1 MLGPYPRCGR
11 LPFCAPVVEF
21 IDVRAAA
28 FSDIHGNVFAL
39 EAVLAQTE
47 EASVDEYW
55 IAGDLVAHGPH
66 PAQTLRRIMGLPRA
80 RIVRGNTDRYVL
92 TGDLPPMVPGPEQVR
107 SADDAALLANAS
119 ASFAWTRGEVAAA
132 GGLEWL
138 AALPIEQR
146 MQLPDGTRVLLVHAS
161 PGHDDG
167 TGLQPDMTELDLQ
180 RACWDAAGADLMM
193 VGHTHV
199 PMERDLGEVRVINLG
214 SVSIPATSDK
224 RAMWTLVSADK
235 VGVSIERRFAH
246 YDLDATR
253 AALDAAHHPSRN
265 WLKSKF

>member
-1 MLGPYPRCGR
+1 MLGPHPRCGR
-11 LPFCAPVVEF
+11 LSFCAPVIEF
-21 IDVRAAA
+21 IVVRAAA

-39 EAVLAQTE
+39 EAVLGQTE

-66 PAQTLRRIMGLPRA
+66 PAQTLRRIMGLPQA

-92 TGDLPPMVPGPEQVR
+92 TGDLPPMVPAAEQVR
-107 SADDAALLANAS
+107 SADDAALLAQAS
-119 ASFAWTRGEVAAA
+119 ASFAWTRGAIAAA

-138 AALPIEQR
+138 AALPVEHR
-146 MQLPDGTRVLLVHAS
+146 MQLPDGTLVLLVHAS
-161 PGHDDG
+161 PGQDDG
-167 TGLQPDMTELDLQ
+167 TGLQPDMTELDVH
-180 RACWDAAGADLMM
+180 WDAAGADLIM

-199 PMERDLGEVRVINLG
+199 PMERHVGEVRVINLG
-214 SVSIPATSDK
+214 SVSIPATNEK
-224 RAMWTLVSADK
+224 RAMWTLVCADK

-253 AALDAAHHPSRN
+253 AALDAAHHPSRD